1 MYKFAYAEILDEAG
15 TAGRDRERMA
25 FDQAIDMVLQAKSG
39 VPDAPDMR
47 SALLAMQKLWR
58 FFIADLADSQNELP
72 QTLRVNLASLGLW
85 IIQEADR
92 ILVDPSRDVSLLIDV
107 NRTIRDG
114 LK

>member
-15 TAGRDRERMA
+15 SAGRDRERQA
-25 FDQAIDMVLQAKSG
+25 FDHVMDLLTEAQASG
-39 VPDAPDMR
+39 ADSPELR
-47 SALLAMQKLWR
+47 SALLTVQKLWR
-58 FFIADLADSQNELP
+58 FLISDLADSQNELP

-92 ILVDPSRDVSLLIDV
+92 ILNDPSRDISLLVDV
-107 NRTIRDG
+107 NRSIRDG